1 MSIKISDNDSL
12 NVGNTYKVGNNGQL
26 IKLEQNI
33 LGAQTL
39 IVTDD
44 DGSLESADEQTTAA
58 VLEHGNLSGIVL
70 GKTNDA
76 NITQYEIRPNSNS
89 TQFYVVQP
97 INDLFTTTTTVKRP
111 IVPLNSEISRNKRVD
126 RTIVSRDA
134 KRRLT
139 HNEVERRRR
148 DKINQWIMYM
158 SKIIPDCAEENKTNY
173 DNQSKGGIL
182 AKACDYI
189 NELKSTNQRLM
200 DCVKQMEAVN
210 RHNAELRMEND
221 ELRGLLSQH
230 GLLSESF
237 VSRDGDSS

>member
-1 MSIKISDNDSL
+1 MSIQISDNDTL
-12 NVGNTYKVGNNGQL
+12 NVSSTYKIANNGQL
-26 IKLEQNI
+26 IKLEPNM
-33 LGAQTL
+33 LGTQTL

-44 DGSLESADEQTTAA
+44 DGSLESADEQPTAT
-58 VLEHGNLSGIVL
+58 VIENGNITGIVMS
-70 GKTNDA
+70 KTNETS
-76 NITQYEIRPNSNS
+76 ITQFELRPNTNA

-97 INDLFTTTTTVKRP
+97 INDIFTTTNSTKRP
-111 IVPLNSEISRNKRVD
+111 IVVPLNNEVARNKRMD
-126 RTIVSRDA
+126 RAVVTRDA

-200 DCVKQMEAVN
+200 DCVKEMETIN
-210 RHNAELRMEND
+210 RQNYDLRSENE
-221 ELRGLLSQH
+221 ELRGILSQH
-230 GLLSESF
+230 GLLSEK
-237 VSRDGDSS
+237 DGELS

>member
-1 MSIKISDNDSL
+1 MSMKMSDNDSL
-12 NVGNTYKVGNNGQL
+12 NVGNTYKVANNGQL
-26 IKLEQNI
+26 IKLDSNI

-44 DGSLESADEQTTAA
+44 DGSLESVDEQPTAA
-58 VLEHGNLSGIVL
+58 VIENGNVTGIVMS
-70 GKTNDA
+70 KTNDT
-76 NITQYEIRPNSNS
+76 NITQYELRPNNNA
-89 TQFYVVQP
+89 TQFFVVQP

-111 IVPLNSEISRNKRVD
+111 IVPLNSEVPRKRVD
-126 RTIVSRDA
+126 RTVVTRDA

-210 RHNAELRMEND
+210 RHNDELRMENE
-221 ELRGLLSQH
+221 ELRGIVSQH